1 MHILSYDYNKLRQAD
16 DKVKNV
22 CAHLKRRDDLGQI
35 EPRHRHRHP
44 PQPLQR
50 QAEVAPKA
58 RLECEVERGLVLG
71 CAVALDQ
78 QRVACGRRRGSD
90 ITTG

>member
-1 MHILSYDYNKLRQAD
+1 MSYILYLELRLQRIV
-16 DKVKNV
+16 KVKDV
-22 CAHLKRRDDLGQI
+22 CAHLKRRDDLGQV

-78 QRVACGRRRGSD
+78 QRVACGRKGGSE
-90 ITTG
+90 